1 MTVLE
6 ARVSGT
12 VQGVGFRYFVQRRA
26 SALGLSGY
34 TRNLPDGD
42 VEVLAE
48 GDKTLL
54 EALLDDLRTGPSLS
68 SVDNV
73 EVRWS
78 ERPEPGFRGFNIK
91 Y

>member
-54 EALLDDLRTGPSLS
+54 EALLEDLRTGPSLS

-73 EVRWS
+73 EAKWS
-78 ERPEPGFRGFNIK
+78 ERTEPGFRGFNIK